1 MMDEKQ
7 KFYNKICQDY
17 NKFKGRILFE
27 IQQKKVTENNNEL
40 ICLVDSSY
48 LREIFDLNNYDRNGN
63 VHFFSEIEPDFKNN
77 LKDIKGT
84 FKMIEKKLLLS
95 LYEDYP
101 NAHNELITH
110 NYFNYYFYNLYKE
123 IKHSQTFSYI
133 AGNRKLIIRS
143 KNKTS
148 LLILNPIDSIINSN
162 NFVFGIII
170 NEMKGI
176 SDNNDE
182 LYKKIILSDLNVNNI
197 KLKSNIILN
206 DSDENNNNNK
216 DIKQILVMINN
227 YKRKIFI
234 KNNRLLFFVY
244 LYYYEKLLVQ
254 EKKEKAFKDN
264 NEYYIIN
271 NNWLNKYKQIN
282 HYDKISDKLKEYD
295 EKNENNNLDYYNIR
309 NYQYMILK
317 FLEDINDIEFL
328 DKLQININELIQ
340 VDQNYTNSYIIHG
353 CLYEMILE
361 FENIKA
367 EKPHIKEIKVNE
379 YYIYIINKENLRII
393 HIGFLNPNLT
403 FNTKY
408 IIKYD
413 SNAISNKEMEKLFD
427 MPIDDYLRLRKCN
440 IEPKNEISKLIMY
453 DQPFKENIENISKLG
468 EIKVFKGKE
477 NEQEIVKIKNLEL
490 ICNEKKD
497 IRKEEGIDYSKI
509 KLEEEKKINELSQK
523 IVSVQKDIKIKES
536 QIDNLIIEKKKL
548 INKNKL
554 LVEEK
559 NKNQEELNIMKNK
572 SQKDYSY
579 INEKYQEILEKYKKL
594 EEEKNNEKLNCD
606 KIQKEKNDLITNYKE
621 LEQSLKK
628 VNSEKEKL
636 KENYSSIHK
645 ELKEKNLLN
654 EDYENKLL
662 NLQNLLDESQNQLKQ
677 VQNKYNEKEKEFS
690 VLKNKNQTVDIKSK
704 EIENILNK
712 KEQEIY
718 DVKNENIIIKNKL
731 ENKETELSKLKN
743 QLNKSSSDID
753 VLQNKIKILN
763 NKIKEKDEEILKI
776 IKINKKLET
785 ENEKNNNL
793 LKSYK
798 DELDQAK
805 KEISENKE
813 NLKNFQK
820 TDNDNND
827 LKKQLIQ
834 LNLNISELNKKIV
847 EKNNE
852 NEKLKN
858 ELLTKDIKIEEDKKN
873 LNKINSDYALEK
885 KNIVKLNKRLIENEE
900 QLKINKNLINN
911 YESKLK
917 EIKSNYQ
924 ELNEKFEKS
933 NKENEAKIKDIIA
946 NYENEIKNKENIQE
960 NVISENKKNNL
971 IINELN
977 KSNEQLKKKN
987 NELNNVIQL
996 KNNEINNIKKNLEE
1010 NKVNKINEKEFQNI
1024 FKLNNELTE
1033 KNKELEKKEK
1043 ENINKL
1049 NEYQN
1054 KEMKYLNKLNEY
1066 ANKEKEY
1073 INKINEYITKEKEF
1087 NEMRNKIN
1095 DEKLL
1100 LENGQ
1105 NTINNEIK
1113 ELEQKKYQI
1122 NNEIYNLTLKLS
1134 ELEQKVKEKK
1144 DEYEKLISDIN
1155 KKNDNKDII
1164 ANEYKIPPNIGLN
1177 NVGATCFMNSTLQ
1190 CLSHTKKLTNYFLNP
1205 KNKERIIKNNI
1216 ALKDPNALQLSPL
1229 YLELITKLW
1238 AKDGSKNYSPY
1249 NFMNGI
1255 QSMNPLFQK
1264 GQAGDAKDFI
1274 IYILEQLHSELKK
1287 NMNKEKVELEPLN
1300 QYDRNNAMQ
1309 HFFSEFQ
1316 EELSII
1322 SDLFFG
1328 FNETTNICLDCKN
1341 EYSSK
1346 GQAFPICYNYGIFNC
1361 IIFPLEEVRI
1371 MKNKFMQ
1378 IYNIQDNRGLNA
1390 MNNNR
1395 VSLIECFI
1403 YNQKTDKFTGDNQNY
1418 CNICRKLADSD
1429 YTSKIYISPNILI
1442 LILNRGK
1449 GNKFDVKLDFAE
1461 IIDISDFVIL
1471 KEKPKIT
1478 YNLFGVVTHL
1488 GESGPYAHFIA
1499 SCKSPIDNAWYRF
1512 NDGLVYPIKDFQKE
1526 VHDYGNPYLLFYQKN
1541 DF

>member
-1 MMDEKQ
+1 MDERKQ
-7 KFYNKICQDY
+7 LYNTIRQGYNEFKRKIT
-17 NKFKGRILFE
+17 LE
-27 IQQKKVTENNNEL
+27 IQQKNITKKNDAS
-40 ICLVDSSY
+40 IYLVDSGY
-48 LREIFDLNNYDRNGN
+48 LKEILNLNNYYKKNN
-63 VHFFSEIEPDFKNN
+63 VLFFSEIKPNLKNN
-77 LKDIKGT
+77 LSKNVNG
-84 FKMIEKKLLLS
+84 FKIIEKKLLLL
-95 LYEDYP
+95 LYKDYQL
-101 NAHNELITH
+101 AHDELIEY
-110 NYFNYYFYNLYKE
+110 NYFYYNFSRIYKE
-123 IKHSQTFSYI
+123 ITNSESFNYI
-133 AGNRKLIIRS
+133 AGNRKLIVRFN
-143 KNKTS
+143 NKTS
-148 LLILNPIDSIINSN
+148 LLILNPIDSIINDKN
-162 NFVFGIII
+162 YVVGIII
-170 NEMKGI
+170 NETEEI
-176 SDNNDE
+176 ADNTDE
-182 LYKKIILSDLNVNNI
+182 LYKNIILSDLSLNNI
-197 KLKSNIILN
+197 KLKSDLIIN
-206 DSDENNNNNK
+206 DFDENYNNYQ
-216 DIKQILVMINN
+216 DIKKILKTINN
-227 YKRKIFI
+227 YKRKSYI
-234 KNNRLLFFVY
+234 KNNRFLFFAY
-244 LYYYEKLLVQ
+244 LYYYEKLLMQ
-254 EKKEKAFKDN
+254 KEKEKAFKDN

-271 NNWLNKYKQIN
+271 NNWLNKYKQTN
-282 HYDKISDKLKEYD
+282 NYDKICDKLKKYD
-295 EKNENNNLDYYNIR
+295 EKDKDNSLDYYNIR
-309 NYQYMILK
+309 NYKYMILK
-317 FLEDINDIEFL
+317 FLYDINNIEFL
-328 DKLQININELIQ
+328 DRLQININELMQ
-340 VDQNYTNSYIIHG
+340 VDDNYNNSYIIHG
-353 CLYEMILE
+353 CLYKMI
-361 FENIKA
+361 FKIENIK
-367 EKPHIKEIKVNE
+367 EGIPHIKEIKVKE
-379 YYIYIINKENLRII
+379 YYIYIINKDNLSII

-408 IIKYD
+408 IIEYD
-413 SNAISNKEMEKLFD
+413 SKARSYEEMKTLFD
-427 MPIDDYLRLRKCN
+427 MPIDDYLKKRKCN
-440 IEPKNEISKLIMY
+440 MIPKNESKLQLY
-453 DQPFKENIENISKLG
+453 DVIPKENEEIVSKIGEMKVFRENENIE
-468 EIKVFKGKE
+468 EIIKKE
-477 NEQEIVKIKNLEL
+477 NLEL
-490 ICNEKKD
+490 INSEKK
-497 IRKEEGIDYSKI
+497 EENQILKGEVNENSKI
-509 KLEEEKKINELSQK
+509 KLEKDKKINELSQK
-523 IVSVQKDIKIKES
+523 ITDIQKDIKIKENK
-536 QIDNLIIEKKKL
+536 INDLIIE
-548 INKNKL
+548 NKL
-554 LVEEK
+554 LVKERNK
-559 NKNQEELNIMKNK
+559 NKEELNNLKNK
-572 SQKDYSY
+572 SQKDYND
-579 INEKYQEILEKYKKL
+579 INEKYKKIVEKYEEL
-594 EEEKNNEKLNCD
+594 EEEKKNTQINYDQIK
-606 KIQKEKNDLITNYKE
+606 KEKNDLIINSKE

-628 VNSEKEKL
+628 INQDKKQLEIKNS
-636 KENYSSIHK
+636 NIQK
-645 ELKEKNLLN
+645 ELDEKNLLI
-654 EDYENKLL
+654 ENYKNQLL
-662 NLQNLLDESQNQLKQ
+662 NLQNILDESQSQLKEIE
-677 VQNKYNEKEKEFS
+677 NKYNEKVKEFNI
-690 VLKNKNQTVDIKSK
+690 LKNKSQNKDIKSK

-712 KEQEIY
+712 KEKDIFNI
-718 DVKNENIIIKNKL
+718 KNENITIKEELKNKNNELSNLKNKL
-731 ENKETELSKLKN
+731 N
-743 QLNKSSSDID
+743 QSSLDIEEM
-753 VLQNKIKILN
+753 QNKIKNLN
-763 NKIKEKDEEILKI
+763 NKIKEKDDEILRINETNKNLKI
-776 IKINKKLET
+776 D
-785 ENEKNNNL
+785 NEKNNNL
-793 LKSYK
+793 LKTYK

-813 NLKNFQK
+813 NLKIFQK
-820 TDNDNND
+820 TENDNNY
-827 LKKQLIQ
+827 LKIQLIQ
-834 LNLNISELNKKIV
+834 LNLNISELSKKVV

-858 ELLTKDIKIEEDKKN
+858 DLLTKDIKIEQDNKI
-873 LNKINSDYALEK
+873 LNKINSDNALEK
-885 KNIVKLNKRLIENEE
+885 QNFVKLNKKLIEDEE
-900 QLKINKNLINN
+900 QLKKNKNLINN

-924 ELNEKFEKS
+924 ELKEKFEKS

-946 NYENEIKNKENIQE
+946 NYENVLKNKENFHE